1 MFLSEKI
8 KEFQPM
14 INWIEKNQSSS
25 GMIYWDEK
33 KNFDAWDHFECL
45 TALAIL
51 GRKDSFLKGLNWFLD
66 NLSKDNQ
73 IFSSYKGKKIT
84 QNYYELHHAIYFSVP
99 LLQGFYIFEEIE
111 LLKKNFETLKN
122 IVEKTINSRDNYGF
136 FYWAEKDGEFQDNSL
151 ISATSSIYL
160 SLKASIEIYKFLK
173 KDTKLLEDII
183 KSIEQQ
189 FTGDMSRFN
198 RDGVDRSRFSMDA
211 YYPYLAGINLDN
223 QTLLDSLSD
232 FYVPG
237 MGIKCVKEEPWVTFA
252 ESSEA
257 IISLIRVGEIEFAK
271 KIMSEIEN
279 FKNEEGIFPTGYQF
293 SEKIFWPDERSTWTN
308 AAYIIAKD
316 CLYDLTQKK
325 KAILV

>member
-66 NLSKDNQ
+66 NLSKDSQ
-73 IFSSYKGKKIT
+73 IFSLYKGEKVT
-84 QNYYELHHAIYFSVP
+84 HNYYELHHAIYFSVP

-111 LLKKNFETLKN
+111 LLKKNFDPLKK

-160 SLKASIEIYKFLK
+160 SFKASIEIYKLLK
-173 KDTKLLEDII
+173 KDTELLEDII

-189 FTGDMSRFN
+189 FIGDMSRFN

-223 QTLLDSLSD
+223 STLLDSLSD

-279 FKNEEGIFPTGYQF
+279 FKNKEGIFPTGYQF

>member
-66 NLSKDNQ
+66 NLSKDSQ
-73 IFSSYKGKKIT
+73 IFSLYKGEKVT
-84 QNYYELHHAIYFSVP
+84 HNYYELHHAIYFSVP

-111 LLKKNFETLKN
+111 LLKKNFDPLKK

-279 FKNEEGIFPTGYQF
+279 FKNKEGIFPTGYQF

>member
-1 MFLSEKI
+1 
-8 KEFQPM
+8 M

-111 LLKKNFETLKN
+111 LLKKNFDPLKK

-279 FKNEEGIFPTGYQF
+279 FKNKEGIFPTGYQF

>member
-33 KNFDAWDHFECL
+33 KKFDTWDHFECL

-51 GRKDSFLKGLNWFLD
+51 GRKESFLKGLNWFLD
-66 NLSKDNQ
+66 NLSKDSQ
-73 IFSSYKGKKIT
+73 IFSLYKGEKVT
-84 QNYYELHHAIYFSVP
+84 HNYYELHHAIYFSVP

-111 LLKKNFETLKN
+111 LLKKNFDPLKK

-279 FKNEEGIFPTGYQF
+279 FKNKEGIFPTGYQF

-316 CLYDLTQKK
+316 CLYDLTKKK
-325 KAILV
+325 KALLV

>member
-111 LLKKNFETLKN
+111 LLKKNFDPLKK

-223 QTLLDSLSD
+223 STLLDSLSD

-279 FKNEEGIFPTGYQF
+279 FKNKEGIFPTGYQF

>member
-160 SLKASIEIYKFLK
+160 SFKASIEIYKFLK

-223 QTLLDSLSD
+223 STLLDSLSD

-279 FKNEEGIFPTGYQF
+279 FKNKEGIFPTGYQF

-316 CLYDLTQKK
+316 CLYDLTKKK
-325 KAILV
+325 KALLV

>member
-111 LLKKNFETLKN
+111 LLKKNFDPLKK

-160 SLKASIEIYKFLK
+160 TLKASIEIYKFLK

-279 FKNEEGIFPTGYQF
+279 FKNKEGIFPTGYQF

>member
-111 LLKKNFETLKN
+111 LLKKNFDPLKK

>member
-111 LLKKNFETLKN
+111 LLKKNFDPLKK

-279 FKNEEGIFPTGYQF
+279 FKNKEGIFPTGYQF

>member
-1 MFLSEKI
+1 MFLSETI

-111 LLKKNFETLKN
+111 LLKKNFDPLKK

-279 FKNEEGIFPTGYQF
+279 FKNKEGIFPTGYQF

-316 CLYDLTQKK
+316 CLYDLTKKK
-325 KAILV
+325 KALLV

>member
-136 FYWAEKDGEFQDNSL
+136 FYWAEKDGKFQDNSL

-160 SLKASIEIYKFLK
+160 SFKASIEIYKLLK
-173 KDTKLLEDII
+173 KDTELLEDII

-189 FTGDMSRFN
+189 FIGDMSRFN

-223 QTLLDSLSD
+223 STLLDSLSD

-279 FKNEEGIFPTGYQF
+279 FKNKEGIFPTGYQF

>member
-111 LLKKNFETLKN
+111 LLKKNFDPLKK

-160 SLKASIEIYKFLK
+160 SFKASIEIYKLLK
-173 KDTKLLEDII
+173 KDTELLEDII

-189 FTGDMSRFN
+189 FIGDMSRFN

-279 FKNEEGIFPTGYQF
+279 FKNKEGIFPTGYQF

>member
-1 MFLSEKI
+1 MFLSPKI

-14 INWIEKNQSSS
+14 IDWIESNQSSG
-25 GMIYWDEK
+25 GMIFWDDK
-33 KNFDAWDHFECL
+33 KKFDAWDHFECL

-51 GRKDSFLKGLNWFLD
+51 GRKKSFLKGLDWFVD
-66 NLSKDNQ
+66 NLSKDSQ
-73 IFSSYKGKKIT
+73 IFSLYKGEKIT
-84 QNYYELHHAIYFSVP
+84 QKYYEIHHAIYFSVP
-99 LLQGFYIFEEIE
+99 LLQGFYIFEEID
-111 LLKKNFETLKN
+111 LLKKNFETLKK
-122 IVEKTINSRDNYGF
+122 IVEKTINSRDDYGF
-136 FYWAEKDGEFQDNSL
+136 FYWAEKNGEFQDNSL

-160 SLKASIEIYKFLK
+160 SLKAAIEIYKFLNE
-173 KDTKLLEDII
+173 DTKNLEDIT

-189 FTGDMSRFN
+189 FIGDMSRFN
-198 RDGVDRSRFSMDA
+198 RDGIERSRFSMDA
-211 YYPYLAGINLDN
+211 YYPYLAGINLGSSK
-223 QTLLDSLSD
+223 LLVLLSD

-257 IISLIRVGEIEFAK
+257 IISLIRVGEIKFAR

-279 FKNEEGIFPTGYQF
+279 FKNEDGIFPTGYQY

-316 CLYDLTQKK
+316 CLYDVTKKK
-325 KAILV
+325 KALLV